1 MNKVTSH
8 LIINLLTAPT
18 RKKKKSKITYCK
30 QKRKRKTCPKQIKA
44 VILCLDYS
52 APGLSKCFLSD

>member
-1 MNKVTSH
+1 MNKATSH

-44 VILCLDYS
+44 VILCPDYS